1 MRALSLIALAT
12 LTAGCEEEPNLFTIE
27 DDIELGQQLRD
38 EIANSP
44 EEYPLLAR
52 EDYPEAYGHLDRIRD
67 NILQSDDIRYRD
79 QFEWELRLV
88 HDDET
93 LNAFAAPGGYMY
105 VYTGLI
111 RFLDREDDLAGV
123 IGHEIAH
130 ADQRHSTEQLT
141 KAYGLATVI
150 SLVLGNDPGLLAEI
164 AAGLVNLSFS
174 RADETESDE
183 FSVRYLCDSP
193 YAANGA
199 AEFFRKLEGAQVPAF
214 LSTHPNPDNR
224 VEKIDE
230 LAAELGCSTET
241 YAGGQYA
248 DFIDSLP
255 PVTEE

>member
-1 MRALSLIALAT
+1 MRALTLFAVAT

-38 EIANSP
+38 QIANSP
-44 EEYPLLAR
+44 DEYTLLAR
-52 EDYPEAYGHLDRIRD
+52 EDYPDAYGHLDRIRN

-79 QFEWELRLV
+79 DFEWELRLV
-88 HDDET
+88 QDDET

-224 VEKIDE
+224 VEKIDD
-230 LAAELGCSTET
+230 LAGELGCSTET
-241 YAGGQYA
+241 YAAGQYA
-248 DFIDSLP
+248 DLIDSLP
-255 PVTEE
+255 PVTEQ